1 MSYDTESFTAA
12 DVVAEKASDERSVA
26 IRKLNQSEPEFA
38 WKWHIVSN
46 AKVPFKRIKHLE
58 KWCEEM
64 IEEELYAMR
73 DAADEARDPMGY
85 RGLSWS
91 MFI

>member
-1 MSYDTESFTAA
+1 MYDTETYTRADAAA
-12 DVVAEKASDERSVA
+12 DKASDERDSVIERLKDSDA
-26 IRKLNQSEPEFA
+26 EFA
-38 WKWHIVSN
+38 WKWRIVSS

-58 KWCEEM
+58 KWCEDY
-64 IEEELYAMR
+64 IDEELYAMR
-73 DAADEARDPMGY
+73 DAAEEARDPMRY

>member
-1 MSYDTESFTAA
+1 MCNTETYTRADAAA
-12 DVVAEKASDERSVA
+12 DKAADERSKA
-26 IRKLNQSEPEFA
+26 IRNLEKTDPEFA
-38 WKWHIVSN
+38 WKWRIVSS

-58 KWCEEM
+58 KWCEDY
-64 IEEELYAMR
+64 IDEELYAMR